1 MDTIDEPS
9 GLSFHTY
16 SAENITFIR
25 DQEIKAMQDTL
36 TRTMQLEDLQKL
48 HEEKRFSDLV
58 NILKTTLSVIAIKAP
73 DSNK

>member
-1 MDTIDEPS
+1 
-9 GLSFHTY
+9 
-16 SAENITFIR
+16 
-25 DQEIKAMQDTL
+25 MQDTL